1 MSSANSVN
9 EGSPSPA
16 PAGETP
22 SLKKAVSFRTS
33 LETAMSANFDEA
45 AVPPLPLPKSAL
57 CNHENGKVHDHVC
70 TDPHK
75 EKFHICSLGTG
86 EVVHILHLK
95 ASCGRHV
102 EKFETRLQSIA
113 HCLFHCHS
121 GISDV
126 RVCHPRCGEAIV
138 IITFLSK
145 IDLAKF
151 RAGPQLDLMH
161 SLDTLIDTALPS
173 LELSGTLY
181 PDTHT
186 LKTILEFLKQNVRS
200 KTFSGHNTAL
210 VARELAKW
218 FPRRSEYESYIHWDK
233 DPTKYTRNLIFRNE
247 FMDVILMCWPAG
259 CMSSI
264 HCHDESS
271 CWVAPSRVSC
281 TRCSMLCP
289 SLIKRL

>member
-16 PAGETP
+16 PAGKRLR
-22 SLKKAVSFRTS
+22 SKRRYR
-33 LETAMSANFDEA
+33 SAHRWKRQCRRILMKRRCLLF
-45 AVPPLPLPKSAL
+45 PLPKSAL

-75 EKFHICSLGTG
+75 EGFHICSLGTG

-186 LKTILEFLKQNVRS
+186 LKTILQFLKQNVRS

-210 VARELAKW
+210 VAREHFQVVSAPIGVRIVHPLGQ
-218 FPRRSEYESYIHWDK
+218 RSNQIHTKSYIPK
-233 DPTKYTRNLIFRNE
+233 
-247 FMDVILMCWPAG
+247 
-259 CMSSI
+259 
-264 HCHDESS
+264 
-271 CWVAPSRVSC
+271 
-281 TRCSMLCP
+281 
-289 SLIKRL
+289 